1 MYWQDEF
8 KEYVSTLEEVKP
20 VVICGDFNVA
30 NEEIDIKNAKANKG
44 NAGFTDE
51 ERGKFKELLNEG
63 FVDTY
68 RYFYPTKE
76 EYSWW
81 SYLNKARERNIGW
94 RIDYFLVTE
103 TIINKVKNPKIYTE
117 VYGSDHAPV
126 GINLDLD

>member
-1 MYWQDEF
+1 MYWQDCF
-8 KEYVSTLEEVKP
+8 KEYIKTLEEVKP

-30 NEEIDIKNAKANKG
+30 HNEIDLKNAKQNRG

-51 ERGKFKELLNEG
+51 EREKFTELLSEG
-63 FVDTY
+63 LIDTY

-81 SYLNKARERNIGW
+81 SYLNKARDKNIGW
-94 RIDYFLVTE
+94 RIDYFLVSE
-103 TIINKVKNPKIYTE
+103 SIINKVKEPRIYTE
-117 VYGSDHAPV
+117 VLGSDHCPV